1 MGNGAVTDFLIAA
14 IADIRGFVQSVIAFL
29 FKIGACLVTGGAG
42 SAFDTTEN
50 DLATGIGFSA
60 VITVDTEVLGI
71 VKSTLMILVRKTMC
85 FHFFRDGSRI
95 FAQVFGNVGEHL
107 FREFSICIRSSRV
120 RCFWLPGIYLL
131 IEFPPTAVRRR
142 YNRITNI

>member
-95 FAQVFGNVGEHL
+95 FAQVFGNVLEGRA
-107 FREFSICIRSSRV
+107 FIQRV
-120 RCFWLPGIYLL
+120 FNMYTVFKGKMFLVTGNI
-131 IEFPPTAVRRR
+131 FAH
-142 YNRITNI
+142 RISPYCCQKEI